1 MKVLTVTNLYPRP
14 DQPRRGLFNAQL
26 FAALAERGVEVTT
39 LVPVPEWRVWKWP
52 TIRKWQD
59 PIVRAEGGRVKA
71 EERVEGGKL
80 KAEAEEGRAGDPS
93 GNAFSFQLSAFSL
106 HPSTLRTRYVPVLHV
121 PVIGRSVA
129 WRFHVRALQ
138 RHRALF
144 AECDAVLAT
153 WLYPDAVAAGIV
165 ARQGGKPYWIK
176 IHGTDRFHMEHP
188 GRSRIINDVVKDAA
202 GLLPNAQ
209 FLADYLIEH
218 DVPKKKV
225 HVVRHGVNHERFHP
239 RPREEAVKALTGR
252 GNCPQID
259 ADGRGWGGI
268 VLYVGHIKPIKGPD
282 RLLAA
287 FAQLSIGRAERPR
300 SAAVESRG
308 SRGAERT
315 AERGRSALP
324 ILVIVG
330 VGSMRRKLVEQARD
344 LGISNQVHFL
354 GSRPP
359 DEVALWICA
368 AHCLCL
374 PSRSEGMPNVVLE
387 ALASG
392 LPVVG
397 TNVGDV
403 SALVRDGVNGFLVP
417 ADADTETMASAL
429 VKALDHKWN
438 AVKVRGSVSI
448 PTWQE
453 SAEQMLRLMALT
465 KG

>member
-1 MKVLTVTNLYPRP
+1 
-14 DQPRRGLFNAQL
+14 
-26 FAALAERGVEVTT
+26 
-39 LVPVPEWRVWKWP
+39 
-52 TIRKWQD
+52 
-59 PIVRAEGGRVKA
+59 
-71 EERVEGGKL
+71 
-80 KAEAEEGRAGDPS
+80 
-93 GNAFSFQLSAFSL
+93 
-106 HPSTLRTRYVPVLHV
+106 
-121 PVIGRSVA
+121 
-129 WRFHVRALQ
+129 
-138 RHRALF
+138 
-144 AECDAVLAT
+144 
-153 WLYPDAVAAGIV
+153 
-165 ARQGGKPYWIK
+165 
-176 IHGTDRFHMEHP
+176 
-188 GRSRIINDVVKDAA
+188 
-202 GLLPNAQ
+202 
-209 FLADYLIEH
+209 
-218 DVPKKKV
+218 
-225 HVVRHGVNHERFHP
+225 
-239 RPREEAVKALTGR
+239 
-252 GNCPQID
+252 
-259 ADGRGWGGI
+259 
-268 VLYVGHIKPIKGPD
+268 
-282 RLLAA
+282 
-287 FAQLSIGRAERPR
+287 
-300 SAAVESRG
+300 
-308 SRGAERT
+308 
-315 AERGRSALP
+315 
-324 ILVIVG
+324 
-330 VGSMRRKLVEQARD
+330 MRRKLVEQARD